1 MMKLKDP
8 AAMYTEWFKLKRL
21 PFRLRPDPDFL
32 YQAGEMGQ
40 ILESLRAAV
49 ITGHGVACLTGE
61 SGVGKTTLLHALA
74 QQNLGSM
81 TVARVQQPSVTPEEL
96 VTALAEQFHL
106 PPEESTGREATARLT
121 RFVAEEQGHGRS
133 VLILVDEAH
142 RCSAGMLREL
152 LVLAA
157 RHPAPFIVL
166 AGEAGLLATIAALEA
181 QGVPVHLVAALQ
193 LPRLSAE
200 QIKGYLDYR
209 LEVAGSAGRS
219 LFDPDTTNEL
229 LRYTGG
235 TPQLINVLCDN
246 AMALAEVHNSPRVGT
261 VEIRDAVQELKWVEF
276 SARTP
281 PVQLDP
287 AAASPVASPGRAVL
301 MELEVQLSG
310 RFVERVTLKP
320 GRLIVGRAEDA
331 QIRLNSQFVS
341 RQHCQVITTADQ
353 CFVED
358 MGSTNGI
365 LVNGRRRRVH
375 CLVPQDRIVI
385 GDHTLLYLES
395 PVTAK

>member
-1 MMKLKDP
+1 
-8 AAMYTEWFKLKRL
+8 MYTEWFKLKRL

-32 YQAGEMGQ
+32 YQAGDMGQ
-40 ILESLRAAV
+40 ILESLRGVV

-74 QQNLGSM
+74 QQNAGSM

-96 VTALAEQFHL
+96 ISALAEQFRL
-106 PPEESTGREATARLT
+106 PPQESSGREATARLT
-121 RFVAEEQGHGRS
+121 RFIAEENGHGRS

-142 RCSAGMLREL
+142 RCSVGTLREL

-166 AGEAGLLATIAALEA
+166 AGETGLLATLAGLEA
-181 QGVPVHLVAALQ
+181 QGVPVHPVASLQ

-209 LEVAGSAGRS
+209 LNVAGSAGRT
-219 LFDPDTTNEL
+219 LFDPDTTGEL

-246 AMALAEVHNSPRVGT
+246 AMALAELHSSPRVGA

-276 SARTP
+276 SARAP
-281 PVQLDP
+281 AVVLDP
-287 AAASPVASPGRAVL
+287 TGAGTVPAPGRAVV
-301 MELEVQLSG
+301 MELEVQQSG
-310 RFVERVTLKP
+310 RFVDRVTLKP

-331 QIRLNSQFVS
+331 HIRLNSPFVS
-341 RQHCQVITTADQ
+341 RQHCQVITTSDQ

-375 CLVPQDRIVI
+375 CLMPQDRIVI
-385 GDHTLLYLES
+385 GDHTLLYMES
-395 PVTAK
+395 LAADK

>member
-1 MMKLKDP
+1 
-8 AAMYTEWFKLKRL
+8 MYTEWFKLKRL

-32 YQAGEMGQ
+32 YQAGELGR

-49 ITGHGVACLTGE
+49 ISGHGVACLTGE

-74 QQNLGSM
+74 QQNAGSM

-96 VTALAEQFHL
+96 VNALAEQFRL
-106 PPEESTGREATARLT
+106 PPQESSGREATARLT
-121 RFVAEEQGHGRS
+121 RFVAEENGHGRS

-142 RCSAGMLREL
+142 RCSVGTLHEL

-166 AGEAGLLATIAALEA
+166 AGESGVLASLAALEA
-181 QGVPVHLVAALQ
+181 QGVPV
-193 LPRLSAE
+193 PRLSAE
-200 QIKGYLDYR
+200 QIEGYLEFR
-209 LEVAGSAGRS
+209 LHVAGSGGRT
-219 LFDPDTTNEL
+219 LFDPDTTTEL

-235 TPQLINVLCDN
+235 TPQLLNVLCDN
-246 AMALAEVHNSPRVGT
+246 AMALAELHSSPRVGT

-276 SARTP
+276 SARAP
-281 PVQLDP
+281 PVALDP
-287 AAASPVASPGRAVL
+287 TGAGPVPTLGRAVV
-301 MELEVQLSG
+301 MELEVQQSG
-310 RFVERVTLKP
+310 RFLERVTLKP

-331 QIRLNSQFVS
+331 HIRLNSQFVS
-341 RQHCQVITTADQ
+341 RQHCQVITTSDQ

-375 CLVPQDRIVI
+375 CLMPEDRIVI
-385 GDHTLLYLES
+385 GDHTLLYTES
-395 PVTAK
+395 PAAEK

>member
-1 MMKLKDP
+1 
-8 AAMYTEWFKLKRL
+8 MYTEWFKLKRL

-32 YQAGEMGQ
+32 YEAGELGR

-74 QQNLGSM
+74 QQNAGSM
-81 TVARVQQPSVTPEEL
+81 TVARVQQPSLTPEEL
-96 VTALAEQFHL
+96 INTLAEQFRL
-106 PPEESTGREATARLT
+106 PPQESSGREATARLT
-121 RFVAEEQGHGRS
+121 RFVAEENGHGRS

-142 RCSAGMLREL
+142 RCSVGTLHEL

-166 AGEAGLLATIAALEA
+166 AGESGVLASLAALEA
-181 QGVPVHLVAALQ
+181 QGVPVHLVAGLQ

-200 QIKGYLDYR
+200 QIEGYLDYR
-209 LEVAGSAGRS
+209 LHVAGSAGRT
-219 LFDPDTTNEL
+219 LFDPDTTTEL

-246 AMALAEVHNSPRVGT
+246 AMALAELHSTPRVGT

-281 PVQLDP
+281 PVALDP
-287 AAASPVASPGRAVL
+287 TGAGPVPSPGRAVV
-301 MELEVQLSG
+301 MELEVQQSG
-310 RFVERVTLKP
+310 RFVDRVTLKP

-331 QIRLNSQFVS
+331 HIRLNSQFVS
-341 RQHCQVITTADQ
+341 RQHCQVITTSDQ

-375 CLVPQDRIVI
+375 CLMPQDRIVI
-385 GDHTLLYLES
+385 GDHTLLYMES
-395 PVTAK
+395 PAAEK

>member
-1 MMKLKDP
+1 
-8 AAMYTEWFKLKRL
+8 MYTEWFKLQRL

-32 YQAGEMGQ
+32 YQAGAMGQ

-96 VTALAEQFHL
+96 IEALATQFGL
-106 PPEESTGREATARLT
+106 PPQEPAGREATARLT
-121 RFVAEEQGHGRS
+121 RFVAEENGHGRS

-142 RCSAGMLREL
+142 RCSAGTLREL

-166 AGEAGLLATIAALEA
+166 AGESALLATLAALET
-181 QGVPVHLVAALQ
+181 QGLPVHLLASLQ
-193 LPRLSAE
+193 LPRLTAE
-200 QIKGYLDYR
+200 QIEGYLDFR
-209 LEVAGSAGRS
+209 LHVAGSAGRT
-219 LFDPDTTNEL
+219 LFEPDTMHEI

-246 AMALAEVHNSPRVGT
+246 AMALAEVHNSPRVST
-261 VEIRDAVQELKWVEF
+261 AEIRDAVQELKWVEF

-281 PVQLDP
+281 AAQLDP
-287 AAASPVASPGRAVL
+287 AGASKAAPVGRTVV
-301 MELEVQLSG
+301 MELEVQQSG
-310 RFVERVTLKP
+310 RFVDRLTLKP
-320 GRLIVGRAEDA
+320 GRLVVGRAEDA
-331 QIRLNSQFVS
+331 HIRLNSPFVS
-341 RQHCQVITTADQ
+341 RQHCQIITTADQ

-375 CLVPQDRIVI
+375 CLLPQDRIVI
-385 GDHTLLYLES
+385 GDHTLLYTES
-395 PVTAK
+395 PAATP

>member
-1 MMKLKDP
+1 
-8 AAMYTEWFKLKRL
+8 MYTDWFKLQRL

-61 SGVGKTTLLHALA
+61 AGVGKTTLLHALA

-96 VTALAEQFHL
+96 IEALATQFRL
-106 PPEESTGREATARLT
+106 PPQASPGREATARLT
-121 RFVAEEQGHGRS
+121 RFVAEENGQGRS

-142 RCSAGMLREL
+142 RCSAGTLREL

-166 AGEAGLLATIAALEA
+166 AGESGLLATLAALEG
-181 QGVPVHLVAALQ
+181 QGVPVQLQ
-193 LPRLSAE
+193 ASLRLPRLTSE
-200 QIKGYLDYR
+200 QIEGYLDFR
-209 LEVAGSAGRS
+209 LRVAGSGGRT
-219 LFDPDTTNEL
+219 LFDSDTTHEI

-246 AMALAEVHNSPRVGT
+246 AMALAEVHNSPRVST
-261 VEIRDAVQELKWVEF
+261 AEIRDAVQELKWVEF

-281 PVQLDP
+281 AAQLDATGASRV
-287 AAASPVASPGRAVL
+287 AAVGRTVV
-301 MELEVQLSG
+301 MELEVQQSG
-310 RFVERVTLKP
+310 RFVERQTLKP

-331 QIRLNSQFVS
+331 DIRLNSPFVS
-341 RQHCQVITTADQ
+341 RQHCQIITTADQ

-375 CLVPQDRIVI
+375 CLMPEDRIVI
-385 GDHTLLYLES
+385 GDHTLLYTES
-395 PVTAK
+395 PLASA

>member
-1 MMKLKDP
+1 
-8 AAMYTEWFKLKRL
+8 MYTEWFKLQRL

-32 YQAGEMGQ
+32 YQAGAMGQ

-61 SGVGKTTLLHALA
+61 AGVGKTTLLHALA
-74 QQNLGSM
+74 QQNFGSM

-96 VTALAEQFHL
+96 IEALATQFGL
-106 PPEESTGREATARLT
+106 PPQEPAGREATARVT
-121 RFVAEEQGHGRS
+121 RFVAEENGHGRS

-142 RCSAGMLREL
+142 RCSAGTLREL

-166 AGEAGLLATIAALEA
+166 AGESALLSTLAALEA
-181 QGVPVHLVAALQ
+181 QGVPVHLLASLQ
-193 LPRLSAE
+193 LPRLTAE
-200 QIKGYLDYR
+200 QIEGYLDFR
-209 LEVAGSAGRS
+209 LHVAGSAGRT
-219 LFDPDTTNEL
+219 LFEADTMHEI

-261 VEIRDAVQELKWVEF
+261 AEIRDAVQELKWVEF

-281 PVQLDP
+281 TAQLDP
-287 AAASPVASPGRAVL
+287 TGASKIAPVGRTVV
-301 MELEVQLSG
+301 MELEVQHSG
-310 RFVERVTLKP
+310 RFVDRLTLKP

-331 QIRLNSQFVS
+331 HIRLNSPFVS
-341 RQHCQVITTADQ
+341 RQHCQIITTADQ

-375 CLVPQDRIVI
+375 CLMPQDRIVI
-385 GDHTLLYLES
+385 GDHMLLYTES
-395 PVTAK
+395 PAATP